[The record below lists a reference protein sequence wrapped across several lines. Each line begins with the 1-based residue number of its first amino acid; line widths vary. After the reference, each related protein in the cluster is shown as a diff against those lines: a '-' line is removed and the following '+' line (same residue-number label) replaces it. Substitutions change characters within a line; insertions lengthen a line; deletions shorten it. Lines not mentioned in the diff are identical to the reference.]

1 MYNER
6 RCEVEQIFKKVYDL
20 GAGAYLMMHG
30 YKAIR
35 RTKDKAIVFSVS
47 LTDVDEFD
55 EKQVDYL
62 NSDFHRFDSCL
73 MSLKKLSV
81 YEEK

>member
-1 MYNER
+1 MEPVY
-6 RCEVEQIFKKVYDL
+6 KKVYDL

-35 RTKDKAIVFSVS
+35 RTKDKAIVFS
-47 LTDVDEFD
+47 LDPADVDEFD
-55 EKQVDYL
+55 EKQIDYL
-62 NSDFHRFDSCL
+62 NSEFHRFDSCL

-81 YEEK
+81 YDEK

>member
-1 MYNER
+1 M
-6 RCEVEQIFKKVYDL
+6 EQVFKKVYDL

-35 RTKDKAIVFSVS
+35 RTKDKAIVFSI
-47 LTDVDEFD
+47 TAADVEEFD
-55 EKQVDYL
+55 EKQIDYL
-62 NSDFHRFDSCL
+62 NSEYHRFDSCL